1 MFKQIFW
8 KFLPRYGM
16 KRIYN
21 GYSRVESDVRKLFI
35 LNRFNSTTSHM
46 MTHSDRLHI
55 DPRGKC
61 GARGKVLCYKRGVDD
76 WVCLGKHKKANINGM
91 NCKGS

>member
-16 KRIYN
+16 KKKYDKLGKIEN
-21 GYSRVESDVRKLFI
+21 DVRTLFI
-35 LNRFNSTTSHM
+35 LNRFASSTSHM
-46 MTHSDRLHI
+46 MGYKRLHI

-61 GARGKVLCYKRGVDD
+61 GNKGKVLCYRKSGYGV
-76 WVCLGKHKKANINGM
+76 WTYQGKHKKAYIEGM